1 MLLPVLDGHVIE
13 TAQLPLVHHDPFDRL
28 LIAQARLEGLMAV
41 SSDRH
46 WPSYDVTLFIGTQAK
61 FPHSSCVFSRTALE
75 NGCGAWEFAFYFFPL
90 SSCKDAITPELPL
103 ELEVL
108 VELPIVLQCGH

>member
-1 MLLPVLDGHVIE
+1 VLLPVLDVLVIK

-75 NGCGAWEFAFYFFPL
+75 NDCGAEGFAVYFFPH
-90 SSCKDAITPELPL
+90 SCCKDAITPGLPL
-103 ELEVL
+103 EL
-108 VELPIVLQCGH
+108 ELPIVLQ